1 MVMIRLPVAVA
12 GTLAGA
18 VAVTTVL
25 AAAAQANPR
34 LERDLVALTN
44 VDRASNGLSA
54 LVENEPLI
62 GLARER
68 SEDMQARNYFGH
80 EIPPDGT
87 LVFALMDARAIAYRA
102 AGENLAANNA
112 GESASVQRAQ
122 SDFMNSP
129 SHRANILEARFDEIG
144 VGAIP
149 GPTKTVFTV
158 LFLGSS

>member
-1 MVMIRLPVAVA
+1 MIRLAVSSV
-12 GTLAGA
+12 GLVGCFLTLS
-18 VAVTTVL
+18 VL
-25 AAAAQANPR
+25 SAAAQANPR

-54 LVENEPLI
+54 LVENERLI
-62 GLARER
+62 ELARER
-68 SEDMQARNYFGH
+68 SDDMQVRNYFGH

-87 LVFALMDARAIAYRA
+87 LVFALMDARSIAYRA

-112 GESASVQRAQ
+112 GESATVQRAQ

-129 SHRANILEARFDEIG
+129 SHRANILESRFDEIG

-149 GPTKTVFTV
+149 GPTKNVFTV